1 MRATARTLRDVL
13 EPHRRAVGWV
23 ALVVSLL
30 AGFVADYPWGDWVG
44 HTHWAKVGWIPF
56 YSWPVRPF
64 DILQNLLLFSP
75 VGVASALAVRRRPAL
90 VAALL
95 TLPVAFAGEA
105 TQLYSHGRFPSS
117 TDLVNNVAGAAL
129 AAYVCAR
136 YFSWDR

>member
-1 MRATARTLRDVL
+1 MTTRTLWEHL
-13 EPHRRAVGWV
+13 STHRRVIGGFGV
-23 ALVVSLL
+23 VVSLL

-64 DILQNLLLFSP
+64 DILQNLLLFAP
-75 VGVASALAVRRRPAL
+75 VGVSAALAIRRRPAL
-90 VAALL
+90 AAALL

-105 TQLYSHGRFPSS
+105 TQLYSHARFPSA

-136 YFSWDR
+136 YLSWDR

>member
-1 MRATARTLRDVL
+1 MRATVRTLWDYLR
-13 EPHRRAVGWV
+13 PHRRAVGRV

-30 AGFVADYPWGDWVG
+30 AGLAVDYPWGDWVG

-75 VGVASALAVRRRPAL
+75 VGVSSALAIRRRPVL

-105 TQLYSHGRFPSS
+105 TQLYSHGRFPSA

-136 YFSWDR
+136 YCSWDR